1 MQKCYNIMITGM
13 VQDIGFRAL
22 IENIAKLY
30 ELRGFTFNYV
40 DGSVKMVCTG
50 ENGVITDFLE
60 QIDARGVST
69 SNLRV
74 KMIATENTEA
84 TEYFLS
90 VFSVLS
96 VADNT
101 NNDSYRFY
109 CHIF

>member
-1 MQKCYNIMITGM
+1 
-13 VQDIGFRAL
+13 
-22 IENIAKLY
+22 
-30 ELRGFTFNYV
+30 
-40 DGSVKMVCTG
+40 
-50 ENGVITDFLE
+50 
-60 QIDARGVST
+60 
-69 SNLRV
+69 
-74 KMIATENTEA
+74 MIATENTEA